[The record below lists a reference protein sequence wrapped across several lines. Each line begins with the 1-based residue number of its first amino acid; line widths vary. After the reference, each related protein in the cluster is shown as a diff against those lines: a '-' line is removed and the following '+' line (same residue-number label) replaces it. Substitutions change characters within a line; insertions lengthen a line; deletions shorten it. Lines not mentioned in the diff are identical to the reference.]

1 MFQIE
6 NDSVN
11 NETRDWISIA
21 SNAVGYR
28 VKLVF

>member
-6 NDSVN
+6 NDSL